1 MVQVEFK
8 YIKKYKEKNVTF
20 HKQEYLIFFMWIY
33 ATMLCETERQIPSSN
48 PVAALI
54 FLYVGQN

>member
-33 ATMLCETERQIPSSN
+33 ATMLCKSARLKGKSRLQIQ
-48 PVAALI
+48 LQ
-54 FLYVGQN
+54 L